1 MQPIPIGQVQ
11 LRFGQAI
18 DAASIPGQVS
28 AIALDDG
35 GHLWFGADPLDG
47 LLRLVPKVAG
57 DQPAKR
63 GASSARPGWTDP
75 SALDLAA
82 MLDLPNPGE
91 SMDLTGLACA
101 GDLLWFIGSHAG
113 ARLRPDPAL
122 SDAQNLERLTW
133 VEPIHRRA
141 CLGYAQVRADR
152 LPEPRDLA
160 LLPIEDGGNALTR
173 ALAEDPH
180 LAAYFAPGPIPMAE
194 NGLELAG
201 LGCRAG
207 RLWVGFSGPVLGG
220 FAVVLEVEPRVESPC
235 VLRLEPIGPEGRP
248 YRKYLVDLGGRG
260 VQGLRW
266 QGDSLLILS
275 GPVTDP
281 AADPAAGQPGLYR
294 LRGAAQLSAD
304 SLTLADNPRL
314 TLLQPL
320 TGSLQGDRPRA
331 MERYDGLGRPGVMVV
346 SSTLHT
352 SRWGAA
358 DGLSAEVFA
367 LPDR

>member
-11 LRFGQAI
+11 LRFGQAV

-28 AIALDDG
+28 AIALDGG
-35 GHLWFGADPLDG
+35 GHLWFGAAPLDG
-47 LLRLVPKVAG
+47 LLRLLPTAAG
-57 DQPAKR
+57 DQTVKR

-75 SALDLAA
+75 SALNLAT

-91 SMDLTGLACA
+91 SMDLTGLACV
-101 GDLLWFIGSHAG
+101 GELLWFIGSHAG

-141 CLGYAQVRADR
+141 CLGCAQVRADR

-160 LLPIEDGGNALTR
+160 LLPIEDGSNALTR
-173 ALAEDPH
+173 ALAKDPH

-207 RLWVGFSGPVLGG
+207 RLWIGFSGPVLGG

-235 VLRLEPIGPEGRP
+235 VLRLEPIGLEGRP

-266 QGDSLLILS
+266 QGDSLLILA

-304 SLTLADNPRL
+304 SLTLADDPRL

-346 SSTLHT
+346 SSALHT

-358 DGLSAEVFA
+358 DGVSAEVFP
-367 LPDR
+367 LPDL